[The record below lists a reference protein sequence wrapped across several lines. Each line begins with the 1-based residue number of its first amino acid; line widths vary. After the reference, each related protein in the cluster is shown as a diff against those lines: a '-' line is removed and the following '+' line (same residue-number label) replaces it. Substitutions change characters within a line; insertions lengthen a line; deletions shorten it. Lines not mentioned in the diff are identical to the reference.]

1 MSKTKRTGKSLLETS
16 NTVSTATMLT
26 LGFSESQA
34 KRMMRV
40 RRTLPM
46 MEDSK
51 APCIDARKLWE
62 HLGKPH
68 KRFNMWADSYIKP
81 ILGSNSIN
89 AEISAK
95 VTEDKMEYN
104 NDTLLETAIALWEDT
119 EEIPLDMAVELLCR
133 GYDVTG
139 LQKLHQIF

>member
-16 NTVSTATMLT
+16 NTASTATMLT

-34 KRMMRV
+34 KRLMRV

-51 APCIDARKLWE
+51 APCIDARKLCE

-95 VTEDKMEYN
+95 VTEVKREHYS
-104 NDTLLETAIALWEDT
+104 DTLLETAVATWEDGW
-119 EEIPLDMAVELLCR
+119 EIPLDIEVELLGR
-133 GYDVTG
+133 GYDVAG
-139 LQKLHQIF
+139 LRKLHLIY